1 MSSIINQ
8 AFPPQEGLIEENLL
22 ALTQLEAFVD
32 ALTPEQ
38 FRQDFGHDGRHTLG
52 KHIRHII
59 DHYAALLSGLE
70 NNKDVIDYEHRRR
83 DERLEQWPQQA
94 AHRLTETKVAL
105 TALLGRCPTDRL
117 SLNYPVGDGMQVL
130 DTSLARELA
139 FLTSH
144 TIHHMA
150 IVGLLADQLGIT
162 LPEAFGVHPS
172 TLRHWQRER
181 SASVATAWSA

>member
-8 AFPPQEGLIEENLL
+8 AYPPQAGLIEENLL
-22 ALTQLEAFVD
+22 ALSQLEEFVD

-38 FRQDFGHDGRHTLG
+38 YRHNFGHDGRHTLG

-59 DHYAALLSGLE
+59 DHYNALLSSL
-70 NNKDVIDYEHRRR
+70 DDAVIDYEDRHR

-94 AHRLTETKVAL
+94 AHRLIDIKAAL
-105 TALLGRCPTDRL
+105 TALVGHCPTACL
-117 SLNYPVGDGMQVL
+117 SLNYPLGAGVQVL

-150 IVGLLADQLGIT
+150 ILGLLAEQLGFT

-172 TLRHWQRER
+172 TLRHWQRDISR
-181 SASVATAWSA
+181 PVAAWPA

>member
-8 AFPPQEGLIEENLL
+8 AYPPQAGLIEENLL
-22 ALTQLEAFVD
+22 ALSQLEEFLD

-38 FRQDFGHDGRHTLG
+38 YRHNFGHDGRHTLG

-59 DHYAALLSGLE
+59 DHYNALLSSLDD
-70 NNKDVIDYEHRRR
+70 DVIDYEDRPR

-94 AHRLTETKVAL
+94 VDRLTDIKAELIAL
-105 TALLGRCPTDRL
+105 VGHCPTGCL
-117 SLNYPVGDGMQVL
+117 SLNYPLGSGVQVL

-172 TLRHWQRER
+172 TLRHCQRDISR
-181 SASVATAWSA
+181 PVAAWPA